1 MLRELTMKPVSRTA
15 VTFSVLSLAFAA
27 TASGVTLF
35 WDGAFPPPPG
45 ATTFNA
51 ALAEARG
58 WSLVTL
64 TVVLPMLVLLLRAAR
79 RGSLRAR
86 LAWLGPL
93 AYLIYTYLEFAVS
106 PPFTVLYLA
115 YIAAFACALV
125 ALPLA
130 LASVDAALLERT
142 YGRRIPRRSIAAFAL
157 VSSALLA
164 LAWLKGIAARTLAAE
179 FGWPQGVDAVGH
191 VVQALDLGLQVPLG
205 IATGV
210 ALLRRHRSGI
220 VLAAV
225 CLLNG
230 VCMGLAL
237 TAMVAASSLASGQP
251 LSAALPFVALPIV
264 AGGLAL
270 AFFRTVRTQ
279 QVGPTTARTDDTL
292 PAAR

>member
-1 MLRELTMKPVSRTA
+1 MLTELPMKPVSRTA
-15 VTFSVLSLAFAA
+15 VTFSMLSLAFAA
-27 TASGVTLF
+27 AAAGVTLF

-130 LASVDAALLERT
+130 LPSVDAASLQMT
-142 YGRRIPRRSIAAFAL
+142 HGARIPRRSIAAFAL

-164 LAWLKGIAARTLAAE
+164 LAWLKGIVARTWAAE
-179 FGWPQGVDAVGH
+179 FGWPEGVDAVGH

-210 ALLRRHRSGI
+210 AVLRRHSSGI
-220 VLAAV
+220 VLAAL

-237 TAMVAASSLASGQP
+237 TAMVAASSVASGQP
-251 LSAALPFVALPIV
+251 LSAALPFVVLPIV
-264 AGGLAL
+264 SGGLAL
-270 AFFRTVRTQ
+270 AFFRALGSREA
-279 QVGPTTARTDDTL
+279 GHPTEQADRSV
-292 PAAR
+292 PMAS